1 MTNATATEL
10 KLNLTAAAIVKV
22 EEFFKSEP
30 EAKGKSLRVGVK
42 PGGCS
47 GYEYAFSFDDKKDG
61 DAELAFGGFKVL
73 VDPNSAPFLAN
84 SEIDFHSDAT
94 SQGFKIRNPNV
105 KSSCG
110 CGNSNKF

>member
-1 MTNATATEL
+1 MTTATTL
-10 KLNLTAAAIVKV
+10 KLTLTPAAIAKV
-22 EEFFKSEP
+22 EEFFKAEP

-47 GYEYAFSFDDKKDG
+47 GYEYAFSFDDKQEG
-61 DAELAFGGFKVL
+61 DAELTFGSFQVL
-73 VDPNSAPFLAN
+73 VDANSAPFLAN
-84 SEIDFHSDAT
+84 SEIDFHSDAA

>member
-1 MTNATATEL
+1 MTNAAAATL
-10 KLNLTAAAIVKV
+10 KLSLTPAAIAKV
-22 EEFFKSEP
+22 EEFFKAEP

-47 GYEYAFSFDDKKDG
+47 GYEYAFSFDDKSDG
-61 DAELAFGGFKVL
+61 DAELAFGTFTVL

-84 SEIDFHSDAT
+84 SEIDFHADAT
-94 SQGFKIRNPNV
+94 AQGFKIRNPNV